1 MFLLQHLKLISNTL
15 RRNKRRTFLTM
26 LGIIIGVAAVI
37 FINSVGAGAQGLILN
52 QIKGIGSN
60 LIAILPGG
68 SEETGPPASIMGVV
82 ITTLTNDDA
91 EAIANSIN
99 RVESVASYVRG
110 NGSITYGS
118 QNIDA
123 NFSGVTASYPIV
135 EETQIDSG
143 RFFTKDEEKDLSRVI
158 VLGSQVKEDLFGDQD
173 PIGKSIRLKKESFR
187 IIGVMKARGSA
198 GFQSYDTQVF
208 IPLFTAQ
215 KVLLGIKH
223 VSFIRV
229 KVDNE
234 KDIDEVV
241 VQIKGLLRQRHDIT
255 DPLQDDFSVRNQAQA
270 LQVLVSVTD
279 ALRLFMAAIAA
290 LGLVVGGIGIMNIM
304 LVAVNERIRE
314 IGLRK
319 AVGATAQNIQ
329 RQFLLE
335 TVLISLLAGVI
346 GLILGIIF
354 SFITALVIR
363 SLGYEWDF
371 IVSWQSIVLG
381 VGVSFLVG
389 LVFGIYPAR
398 KAASLEPIESL
409 RYE

>member
-1 MFLLQHLKLISNTL
+1 LLKEKLQKTVFISKLMFFLQHLKLISNTL

-60 LIAILPGG
+60 LVAILPGG
-68 SEETGPPASIMGVV
+68 SEETGPQASVMGVV
-82 ITTLTNDDA
+82 ITTLINEDA
-91 EAIANSIN
+91 EIIADSIKH
-99 RVESVASYVRG
+99 VGSVASYVQG

-123 NFSGVTASYPIV
+123 NFSGVSASYTSV
-135 EETQIDSG
+135 EDTQVATG

-173 PIGKSIRLKKESFR
+173 PIGKTVRLKKESFR

-208 IPLFTAQ
+208 IPLVTAQ
-215 KVLLGIKH
+215 KVLLGIEH

-229 KVDNE
+229 KVDDE
-234 KDIDEVV
+234 KYIDDVII
-241 VQIKGLLRQRHDIT
+241 QIKDLLRQRHDIT
-255 DPLQDDFSVRNQAQA
+255 DPAQDDFSVRNQAQA
-270 LQVLVSVTD
+270 LQVLGSVTD

-319 AVGATAQNIQ
+319 AVGATAKNVLK
-329 RQFLLE
+329 QFL
-335 TVLISLLAGVI
+335 AG
-346 GLILGIIF
+346 
-354 SFITALVIR
+354 
-363 SLGYEWDF
+363 
-371 IVSWQSIVLG
+371 
-381 VGVSFLVG
+381 
-389 LVFGIYPAR
+389 
-398 KAASLEPIESL
+398 KNKKK
-409 RYE
+409 